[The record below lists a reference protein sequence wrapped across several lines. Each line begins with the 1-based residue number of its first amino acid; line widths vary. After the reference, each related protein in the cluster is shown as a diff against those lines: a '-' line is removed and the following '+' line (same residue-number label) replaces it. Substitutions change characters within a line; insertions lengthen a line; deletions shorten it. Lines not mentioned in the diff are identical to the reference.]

1 MKCSRKYP
9 SDPRELKVLHTDS
22 HKKNVMKDATQSLV
36 LKQEGDSQSLY
47 LWARGETH
55 NSSWTSKVLQESL
68 KVLWL

>member
-1 MKCSRKYP
+1 
-9 SDPRELKVLHTDS
+9 
-22 HKKNVMKDATQSLV
+22 MKDATQSLV